1 MNSRT
6 FEGKVALVTG
16 GNSGIGLATARLFHR
31 QGAKVIITGRDQN
44 TLNDAAA
51 AIGEGTLALRSDVS
65 KHADLEALFTF
76 VQKHA
81 GKIDVLFANAG
92 VARFASITGTTEA
105 LYDEVFDI
113 NVKGVFFTIQHSI
126 PYLNDGA
133 SIVLN
138 TSFLNKKGGPGTSVY
153 SASKAALRSFV
164 RIAAAELVERGIRVN
179 AVSPG
184 PIATPMYERLGMP
197 QEVVDSIAQRI
208 LAQVPMK
215 RFGQSEEV
223 AATVVFLSS
232 PDASYIT
239 GVELEVGGGVG
250 QL

>member
-1 MNSRT
+1 
-6 FEGKVALVTG
+6 
-16 GNSGIGLATARLFHR
+16 
-31 QGAKVIITGRDQN
+31 
-44 TLNDAAA
+44 
-51 AIGEGTLALRSDVS
+51 
-65 KHADLEALFTF
+65 
-76 VQKHA
+76 
-81 GKIDVLFANAG
+81 
-92 VARFASITGTTEA
+92 
-105 LYDEVFDI
+105 
-113 NVKGVFFTIQHSI
+113 
-126 PYLNDGA
+126 
-133 SIVLN
+133 
-138 TSFLNKKGGPGTSVY
+138 LNKKGGPGTSVY